1 MQIVWTAAALRDL
14 AAIREFIA
22 VDNPRAADR
31 QVQLILAGVATLL
44 QFPQIGRLCRVVGT
58 NELVIARTPYL
69 VPYRLRADAIE
80 IARVLHARQRW
91 VDRL

>member
-1 MQIVWTAAALRDL
+1 MRIAWTAAALRDL

-22 VDNPRAADR
+22 AANPLAADR
-31 QVQLILAGVATLL
+31 QVRLILAGVATLL
-44 QFPQIGRLCRVVGT
+44 QFPQIERPGRVIGT

-69 VPYRLRADAIE
+69 VPYRIRGETVE

-91 VDRL
+91 PDRL